1 MNNYDPE
8 VAPNP
13 AAWLAVDEMERV
25 KLVEAYH
32 QAAKIETPN
41 PAAHAAM
48 HVLVENLIAQQQGNV
63 ALVMASHQQSGMSR
77 HEALHAIAKV
87 IATSMVEAQHAQAA
101 AQAAQS
107 T

>member
-1 MNNYDPE
+1 MDKYDPE

-13 AAWLAVDEMERV
+13 AEWLAVEEMERV

-32 QAAKIETPN
+32 TAAKIETPN
-41 PAAHAAM
+41 PTAHAAM

-63 ALVMASHQQSGMSR
+63 AQVMVAQQAGGMTR

-87 IATSMVEAQHAQAA
+87 IATSMVEAQQAQAA
-101 AQAAQS
+101 AQGGPSA
-107 T
+107 